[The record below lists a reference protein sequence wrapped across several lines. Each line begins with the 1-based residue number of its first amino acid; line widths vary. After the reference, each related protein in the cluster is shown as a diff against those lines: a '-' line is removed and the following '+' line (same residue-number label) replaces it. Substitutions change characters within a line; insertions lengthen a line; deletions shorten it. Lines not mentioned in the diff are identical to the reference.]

1 MIAISIISHAHGD
14 MVEKLVRSLLLLE
27 EVTQLFVTLNVPE
40 QLLLPSD
47 NRIVLIRNVQP
58 KGFGANHNSAF
69 QRCEQ
74 PYFCLLNPDIIL
86 SENPFPTLLRAIK
99 RTNASLIAPLVISPG
114 GMIEDSARRFP
125 QLKELFLRP
134 FGVNRHRYTVASREG
149 TIFPDWVGGMFML
162 FNSLDYA
169 KISGFDESYFL
180 YYEDVDVCVR
190 LWKAEL
196 KVALC
201 SDAQAIHDA
210 QRKSHKSL
218 RFLRWHLCSMF
229 RYHLN
234 YWGRLPHKT
243 QPPDD

>member
-1 MIAISIISHAHGD
+1 MIAISIISHAHGA
-14 MVEKLVRSLLLLE
+14 MVENLVRSLLLLE

-40 QLLLPSD
+40 QLAFPPD
-47 NRIVLIRNVQP
+47 NRLVLIRNVRP

-74 PYFCLLNPDIIL
+74 PYFCPLNPDIIL
-86 SENPFPTLLRAIK
+86 SENPFPILLREIK

-114 GMIEDSARRFP
+114 GTIEDSARRFP

-134 FGVNRHRYTVASREG
+134 FGVNHHRYKVVPGEG

-169 KISGFDESYFL
+169 KARGFDESYFL

-190 LWKAEL
+190 LWKAGL

-210 QRKSHKSL
+210 QRKSRKSL
-218 RFLRWHLCSMF
+218 RFLRWHLCSML
-229 RYHLN
+229 RYYRS
-234 YWGRLPHKT
+234 YWGRLPRKI
-243 QPPDD
+243 